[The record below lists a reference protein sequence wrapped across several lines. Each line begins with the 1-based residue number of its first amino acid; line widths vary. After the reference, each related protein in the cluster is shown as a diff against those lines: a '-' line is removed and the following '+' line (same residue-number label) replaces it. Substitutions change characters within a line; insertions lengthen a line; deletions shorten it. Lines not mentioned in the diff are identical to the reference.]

1 MNKVKIIKLFKAGD
15 IFPSPQNGLIESSVN
30 VARKLHG
37 DSNTLKFSYQGSVD
51 VKVGI
56 SRQGYSFQWI
66 AEKFFSSSTMADAEI
81 PLDLSPFETGTIEIT
96 FFAVTDAVI
105 SYGSAPMLEKLPSE
119 LDTGKVL
126 YDFLFPS
133 LDLCCE
139 EPLYMKFCDVFSY
152 FSHEDKTIH
161 LYENSA
167 VDLLTYFNS
176 FSTMK
181 WVKYTNVRNLS
192 VYLDIKGNAEVSVIS
207 RKGDEWRVI
216 DRHAICAEER
226 GIYVIPLALSE
237 SELDSILG
245 ITVRN
250 LPYTADL
257 LESLNDN
264 GTPAKTSNDC
274 NDADTN
280 CIDGQSFRL
289 NTVKRE
295 DSLRI
300 NSILRKTTNDADEIN
315 EQSAMPSTEI
325 YGGGWLT
332 DDEVTQ
338 NVNLG
343 IVITTF
349 KRETAVKAAVSRLVR
364 DITSHP
370 LYHDMIDI
378 AVVDN
383 GSTLKDEDLPGAQLI
398 PNRNLGG
405 TGGFTRGLIH
415 FQESGN
421 HTHCLFMDDDASCE
435 AGAIFRSMSFQRH
448 VTDHKVS
455 LSGAMLFENIKFM
468 QWENGAWFNGGCH
481 SIKRD
486 FDLRDPVKVYENEE
500 EVDKPI
506 YGAWWFFFFPL
517 DVAKNYSLPFFV
529 RGDDIDFSYANDFR
543 VVSLNGVSCW
553 QQDFKTKESA
563 MTAYLFLRSHVVHH
577 LTVPTLKCSYKI
589 IMKILLGHF
598 WQYNNSYY
606 YGTAACVNLAM
617 RHVMEGPEFW
627 ENNIVPTEVLKK
639 IKELSSCEKPV
650 PYTDDELKSLGLE
663 QVEKKFMTKHFP
675 YFIRRKSL
683 YGHLM
688 PQSMI
693 RKTEKAMLPKWMTPY
708 KEFTYMR
715 SQITVVD
722 ELNRTITVLK
732 RSPKAYFK
740 NLFVFILLAI
750 KLRFML
756 SSLRKKYLMAEPEQR
771 SREFWKRQ
779 FTDKK

>member
-1 MNKVKIIKLFKAGD
+1 MNKVKFIKLFKAGD
-15 IFPSPQNGLIESSVN
+15 IFPLPQNVLMESSVI

-37 DSNTLKFSYQGSVD
+37 DSCTLKFSYQGSID

-66 AEKFFSSSTMADAEI
+66 AEKSFSSLSIAEAEI
-81 PLDLSPFETGTIEIT
+81 PLDLSSFEIGTIEIT
-96 FFAVTDAVI
+96 FFAISDAAL
-105 SYGSAPMLEKLPSE
+105 YEELPLSQELSTE
-119 LDTGKVL
+119 LDKSKVL

-133 LDLCCE
+133 LDLCSE
-139 EPLYMKFCDVFSY
+139 EPLYCKLSDCFSY
-152 FSHEDKTIH
+152 FSHEDKAVH
-161 LYENSA
+161 LYDNSC

-181 WVKYTNVRNLS
+181 WLKYTNVKRLA
-192 VYLDIKGNAEVSVIS
+192 VYLDIKGDAEVSVIS
-207 RKGDEWRVI
+207 RYRDECGIV
-216 DRHAICAEER
+216 DKYAVHAEER
-226 GIYVIPLALSE
+226 GIYVLPVSQ
-237 SELDSILG
+237 LDENAILG
-245 ITVRN
+245 VSVRN
-250 LPYTADL
+250 LPQDDDEYLSLYEGGDSDATAEADFDAL
-257 LESLNDN
+257 R
-264 GTPAKTSNDC
+264 SNAVK
-274 NDADTN
+274 N
-280 CIDGQSFRL
+280 FRL
-289 NTVKRE
+289 NMSKRKR
-295 DSLRI
+295 SLKKLPGYGKATREERDVRTRS
-300 NSILRKTTNDADEIN
+300 NRS
-315 EQSAMPSTEI
+315 STEI

-543 VVSLNGVSCW
+543 VVSMNGVSCW

-779 FTDKK
+779 FTE

>member
-1 MNKVKIIKLFKAGD
+1 MNKVNFIKLIKAGD
-15 IFPSPQNGLIESSVN
+15 IFQFPKNILTESSVN

-37 DSNTLKFSYQGSVD
+37 DSNTLKFGYQGSID

-56 SRQGYSFQWI
+56 SRKGYSFQWI
-66 AEKFFSSSTMADAEI
+66 AEKFLTSSTMAEAEI

-96 FFAVTDAVI
+96 VFAVTGAVI
-105 SYGSAPMLEKLPSE
+105 SYGSGPALEKLPSE
-119 LDTGKVL
+119 PDTGKVL

-139 EPLYMKFCDVFSY
+139 EPLYLKFSDGFSF
-152 FSHEDKTIH
+152 FSHDDRTIH

-181 WVKYTNVRNLS
+181 WMKYTNVRNIS
-192 VYLDIKGNAEVSVIS
+192 VYLEIKGNAEVSVVS
-207 RKGDEWRVI
+207 RKGDELWVI
-216 DRHAICAEER
+216 GRHAICAEER
-226 GIYVIPLALSE
+226 GTYVIPITLTE

-250 LPYTADL
+250 LPYTADSL
-257 LESLNDN
+257 LSVNEGETAGD
-264 GTPAKTSNDC
+264 PSNDY
-274 NDADTN
+274 NGADTYRA
-280 CIDGQSFRL
+280 DGQSVRF
-289 NTVKRE
+289 NNVKRE
-295 DSLRI
+295 DNLRI
-300 NSILRKTTNDADEIN
+300 HSVSPETANNDDEIN
-315 EQSAMPSTEI
+315 EQSVTPSTEI

-332 DDEVTQ
+332 DDEETQ

-370 LYHDMIDI
+370 LYHNMIDI

-383 GSTLKDEDLPGAQLI
+383 GSTLKNEDLPGAQLI

-517 DVAKNYSLPFFV
+517 DAAKNYSLPFFV

-617 RHVMEGPEFW
+617 RHVMEGPKFW

-639 IKELSSCEKPV
+639 IKELSACEKPV

-663 QVEKKFMTKHFP
+663 QVEKKFMTRHFP

-688 PQSMI
+688 PESMI
-693 RKTEKAMLPKWMTPY
+693 KKTEKAMLPKWMTPY
-708 KEFTYMR
+708 KEFAYMR

-740 NLFVFILLAI
+740 NLFVFLLLAAKMFFI
-750 KLRFML
+750 LP
-756 SSLRKKYLMAEPEQR
+756 SLRKKYLMAEPEQR

-779 FTDKK
+779 CTDKE